1 MNCTGC
7 FCWGILVLVE
17 TKPPVGIWLL
27 DPTASD
33 NHDLV
38 ADLTSLINLVY
49 AKAEQGLWRTG
60 TPRTNPVELAGLIAA
75 GEIAVAGRNGQL
87 AGSIRIRDV
96 SPDVAE
102 FGLLVAA
109 PSYRSTGVGRALVDF
124 AEQSAR
130 ERGMRAMQLE
140 LLVPKTWRHPS
151 KEFLSAWYGRR
162 GYRVIHT
169 RSIHD
174 AYPHLAPLL
183 ATPCDLVVYEKPL
196 GVSGGSR
203 SGSPR

>member
-1 MNCTGC
+1 
-7 FCWGILVLVE
+7 VLVE

-27 DPTASD
+27 APTASD

-151 KEFLSAWYGRR
+151 KEFLSAWYGRH